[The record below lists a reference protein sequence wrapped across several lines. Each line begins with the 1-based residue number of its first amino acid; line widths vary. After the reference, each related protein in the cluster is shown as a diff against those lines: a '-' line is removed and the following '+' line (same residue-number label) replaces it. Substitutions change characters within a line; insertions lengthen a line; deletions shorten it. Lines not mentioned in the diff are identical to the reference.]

1 MTMNRRRVLATGLA
15 AAGFAT
21 PARGA
26 TTPMRIGYVP
36 VIGASALFLFARSGA
51 ATGAGLDL
59 TLTKF
64 DTGAGPIQAMASGTF
79 DAVAIGVAPMAVARA
94 RGIDLRIVAA
104 ASTAGSG
111 FVASAALAAAF
122 AEAGGDPAKA
132 LPAFKA
138 RTGRPAALA
147 TLPPGGVP
155 NVLLNYW
162 LFKTHATPRDSVRVV
177 AMGIEAMEGAIL
189 AGAVDGGT
197 VLEPALSIVL
207 ARDPRLTLIIAGGT
221 MFPGIPGV
229 AIGVSG
235 GFVGKNPDA
244 VTALIRGLVAST
256 AIVKTQPELAAPFVQ
271 GVLGNGLV
279 ATRLIAKALT
289 SPNVSFVTDPR
300 DIEAATKAM
309 LAYEVELGDFKQAPL
324 IEGLFDQAAYDRA
337 TRG

>member
-1 MTMNRRRVLATGLA
+1 
-15 AAGFAT
+15 
-21 PARGA
+21 
-26 TTPMRIGYVP
+26 MRIGYVP
-36 VIGASALFLFARSGA
+36 VIGASALFFFARSGA

-94 RGIDLRIVAA
+94 RGIDLRIVVA

-111 FVASAALAAAF
+111 FIVGPALGAAF
-122 AEAGGDPAKA
+122 AQAGGDPAKA
-132 LPAFKA
+132 LSSFKTT
-138 RTGRPAALA
+138 TGRAATLA

-162 LFKTHATPRDSVRVV
+162 LFKTHATPREAVRIVP
-177 AMGIEAMEGAIL
+177 MGIEAMEGAIL

-207 ARDPRLTLIIAGGT
+207 ARDPRLTLIIPGGA
-221 MFPGIPGV
+221 MFPGIPGI

-235 GFVGKNPDA
+235 RFAAKNPDA
-244 VTALIRGLVAST
+244 VTALIQGLVAST
-256 AIVKTQPELAAPFVQ
+256 EIIKTKPELAAPFIE
-271 GVLGNGLV
+271 GVLGSGLV
-279 ATRLIAKALT
+279 ATSLIAKSLS

-300 DIEAATKAM
+300 VIEVATKAM
-309 LAYEVELGDFKQAPL
+309 LAYEVELGDFKQAPS
-324 IEGLFDQAAYDRA
+324 IDGLFDQAAYDRA
-337 TRG
+337 TKG